1 MPLAMMRLPI
11 HPYADAIR
19 NALSA
24 QKRLILSAPPGT
36 GKSTQVPQFL
46 LSEASTAMVLQPRRI
61 AARSLAARVAAE
73 RGEALG
79 QTVGYQVRFERSVSA
94 STRVI
99 FATYG
104 VFWQRIQQ
112 DPMLSGISLVILDE
126 FHERTLEA
134 DACLAWLKQLQEG
147 SRPDLSLV
155 VMSAT
160 LEGEALSEYLD
171 RPPFLE
177 VDARTHEVAIAYQ
190 SPQPHEPLW
199 SQAVRGFRHLLS
211 EGLDGSVLIFM
222 PGVGE
227 IRRTV
232 DALEPLCRDRGFRVL
247 ELSGSQS
254 PDAQQRAL
262 ELPGTEPC
270 VIVATNVAETSLTIP
285 GVVAVIDSGLARH
298 AAYDPHR
305 DLDTLHLGLISRQN
319 AIQRAGRAGRL
330 GPGRCLRLWPK
341 THETAMPEAMAPEIS
356 RLDLSRLALSSAALP
371 EPLIF
376 LDPPPADRWSRTQER
391 LRDLDA
397 LDAQGRLTP
406 LGKRLLRFPL
416 PPALARVLMAAR
428 EANCATLAAAMIA
441 LLEAA
446 DRKSVA
452 DEGDL
457 YRLGVALVQDPRART
472 WGREVGE
479 TYRQLTELA
488 RPSEADRGGSEEALA
503 PDSPGDRDRRRAVT
517 KAWLLAFDS
526 RLAAKQDK
534 AYLLADGR
542 KGMVTSGGQP
552 GDLILALELHEVGGA
567 GQSRQVS
574 IPLYLPCLP
583 DWVGERGEPEVV
595 CSWETARQRVVQE
608 RQWKVG
614 GLVVRR
620 EPLPPAEWDRAQAEA
635 MLVSKL
641 LAEEVPL
648 EARSEDVE
656 QLILRIR
663 LASAAWPEAGIPA
676 LDAEDWEIIY
686 HELADGKAA
695 AAEITE
701 QALVNVLHEFVGWE
715 AMARIDRAAPRSMA
729 LPNGRK
735 ARITYF
741 DGAPPELS
749 ARLGDMLGMQGTLK
763 LYEGRVQV
771 LFDILAPN
779 YRTVQKTFDM
789 TGFWR
794 NTYPEVR
801 KELKRR
807 YPKHPWPEPG
817 SPELGGA

>member
-1 MPLAMMRLPI
+1 MTNLPI
-11 HPYADAIR
+11 HPYAETLRQQLAAHR
-19 NALSA
+19 
-24 QKRLILSAPPGT
+24 RLILSAPPGT

-46 LSEASTAMVLQPRRI
+46 LPESSTAVVLQPRRI

-79 QTVGYQVRFERSVSA
+79 ETVGYQVRFERQVSA
-94 STRVI
+94 ATRLV

-112 DPMLSGISLVILDE
+112 DPTLAGISLVILDE

-147 SRPDLSLV
+147 ARPDLAFV

-160 LEGEALSEYLD
+160 LEGERLAEYLD
-171 RPPFLE
+171 QPPYLE
-177 VDARTHEVAIAYQ
+177 VDARAHDVEISYQ
-190 SPQPHEPLW
+190 SPQSHEPLW

-211 EGLDGSVLIFM
+211 EGLDGSVLVFM

-254 PDAQQRAL
+254 PEAQQRAL
-262 ELPGTEPC
+262 SLPASEPC

-319 AIQRAGRAGRL
+319 ATQRAGRAGRL

-341 THETAMPEAMAPEIS
+341 THESAMPEAMAPEIG
-356 RLDLSRLALSSAALP
+356 RLDLSRLALSSAGLP
-371 EPLIF
+371 EPLHW
-376 LDPPPADRWSRTQER
+376 LDAPPADRWERTLER
-391 LRDLDA
+391 LRELEA
-397 LDAQGRLTP
+397 LDASDCLTP

-416 PPALARVLMAAR
+416 PPSLARVLMAAK
-428 EANCATLAAAMIA
+428 ETGCATLAAAMVA
-441 LLEAA
+441 VLEAA
-446 DRKSVA
+446 DRKSVQ

-457 YRLGVALVQDPRART
+457 YRLGLALAMDPRARN

-479 TYRQLTELA
+479 TYRQLRELVK
-488 RPSEADRGGSEEALA
+488 PDEADRALA
-503 PDSPGDRDRRRAVT
+503 EEGLSPESPADRERRKRVGL
-517 KAWLLAFDS
+517 AWLAAFAS

-534 AYLLADGR
+534 AYQLADGR

-552 GDLILALELHEVGGA
+552 GDVILALELHEVGGA

-574 IPLYLPCLP
+574 IPLYLPVQP

-595 CSWETARQRVVQE
+595 CLWDAQRQRVFQE

-620 EPLPPAEWDRAQAEA
+620 EPLPPAEWDRPQAEA

-641 LAEEVPL
+641 ISGETTL
-648 EARSEDVE
+648 EARNEDVE
-656 QLILRIR
+656 QLIRRIR
-663 LASAAWPEAGIPA
+663 LAAEAWPEAGIPA
-676 LDAEDWEIIY
+676 LDDEDWELLF
-686 HELADGKAA
+686 HELTAGKAA
-695 AAEITE
+695 ASEITPE
-701 QALVNVLHEFVGWE
+701 ALTEVLRDYVGWE
-715 AMARIDRAAPRSMA
+715 AMARLDREAPRSMP
-729 LPNGRK
+729 LPSGRK

-741 DGAPPELS
+741 EGAPPELS
-749 ARLGDMLGMQGTLK
+749 ARLGDMLGLQGTLR
-763 LYEGRVQV
+763 LYDGRVPV

-789 TGFWR
+789 TGFWQ
-794 NTYPEVR
+794 NTYPEVK

-807 YPKHPWPEPG
+807 YPKHPWP
-817 SPELGGA
+817 

>member
-1 MPLAMMRLPI
+1 MPVAMTRLPI
-11 HPYADAIR
+11 HPYADTIR
-19 NALSA
+19 SELAA
-24 QKRLILSAPPGT
+24 HQRLMLSAPPGT

-46 LSEASTAMVLQPRRI
+46 LSEHATAMVLQPRRI

-73 RGEALG
+73 RGEPLG
-79 QTVGYQVRFERSVSA
+79 ETVGFQVRFERSVSA
-94 STRVI
+94 ATRLI

-112 DPMLSGISLVILDE
+112 DPMLPGISLVILDE

-147 SRPDLSLV
+147 PRPDLSLV

-160 LEGEALSEYLD
+160 LEGEALSEYLGQ
-171 RPPFLE
+171 PPYLE
-177 VDARTHEVAIAYQ
+177 VDARTHEVAISYQ
-190 SPQPHEPLW
+190 SPQPHEPVW

-247 ELSGSQS
+247 ELSGSQT
-254 PDAQQRAL
+254 PEAQQRAL
-262 ELPGTEPC
+262 SLPAMEPC

-319 AIQRAGRAGRL
+319 AKQRAGRAGRL
-330 GPGRCLRLWPK
+330 GPGRCLRLWPQ
-341 THETAMPEAMAPEIS
+341 THESAMPVALAPEIS
-356 RLDLSRLALSSAALP
+356 RLDLSRLALSGAALP
-371 EPLIF
+371 EPLNW
-376 LDPPPADRWSRTQER
+376 LDPPPGDRWERTQER
-391 LRDLDA
+391 LYDLQA
-397 LDAQGRLTP
+397 LDSAGRLTA

-416 PPALARVLMAAR
+416 PPALARVLLAAR
-428 EANCATLAAAMIA
+428 EANCATLAAAMVA

-457 YRLGVALVQDPRART
+457 FRLGVALVQDPRARH

-479 TYRQLTELA
+479 TYRQIRELA
-488 RPSEADRGGSEEALA
+488 KPTEADRTWSEEALE
-503 PDSPGDRDRRRAVT
+503 PDSPGDRARRRAVT
-517 KAWLLAFDS
+517 MAWLAAFSS

-534 AYLLADGR
+534 AYQLADGR

-552 GDLILALELHEVGGA
+552 GELILALELHEVGGA

-574 IPLYLPCLP
+574 IPLYLPCQV
-583 DWVGERGEPEVV
+583 DWVGEHGEPEVV
-595 CSWETARQRVVQE
+595 CSWDASRERVVQE

-614 GLVVRR
+614 GLALRR
-620 EPLPPAEWDRAQAEA
+620 EPLPPAEWDRAQAESL
-635 MLVSKL
+635 LVAKL
-641 LAEEVPL
+641 LEGAVSL
-648 EARSEDVE
+648 EARTEEVE

-663 LASAAWPEAGIPA
+663 LAAEAWPEAGIPS
-676 LDAEDWEIIY
+676 LDAEDWEIIF
-686 HELADGKAA
+686 HELAAGKTSAG
-695 AAEITE
+695 EITE
-701 QALVNVLHEFVGWE
+701 EALASVLREVVGWE
-715 AMARIDRAAPRSMA
+715 AMARIDRAAPRSMP

-763 LYEGRVQV
+763 LYEGRVAV

-789 TGFWR
+789 TGFWQ
-794 NTYPEVR
+794 NTYPEVK

-807 YPKHPWPEPG
+807 YPKHPWP
-817 SPELGGA
+817 

>member
-1 MPLAMMRLPI
+1 MNPLPI
-11 HPYADAIR
+11 HPHAETIR
-19 NALSA
+19 TQLASR
-24 QKRLILSAPPGT
+24 KRLILSAPPGT

-46 LSEASTAMVLQPRRI
+46 LPEASTAVVLQPRRI

-73 RGEALG
+73 RGEPLG
-79 QTVGYQVRFERSVSA
+79 ETVGYQVRFERSVSER
-94 STRVI
+94 TRLI

-112 DPMLSGISLVILDE
+112 EPTLPGVSLVILDE

-134 DACLAWLKQLQEG
+134 DACLAWLKRLQEG
-147 SRPDLSLV
+147 ARPDLSLV

-160 LEGEALSEYLD
+160 LEGAALSEYLD
-171 RPPFLE
+171 QPPFLE
-177 VDARTHEVAIAYQ
+177 VDARAHEVAIAYQ

-199 SQAVRGFRHLLS
+199 SQAARGFRHLLS

-232 DALEPLCRDRGFRVL
+232 DALEPICRERGFRVL
-247 ELSGSQS
+247 ELSGSQT
-254 PDAQQRAL
+254 PEAQQKAL
-262 ELPGTEPC
+262 SLPASEPC
-270 VIVATNVAETSLTIP
+270 VIVSTNVAETSLTIP

-305 DLDTLHLGLISRQN
+305 DLDTLHLGMISRQN
-319 AIQRAGRAGRL
+319 ATQRAGRAGRL
-330 GPGRCLRLWPK
+330 GPGRCLRLWPQ
-341 THETAMPEAMAPEIS
+341 THESAMPEALAPEIG
-356 RLDLSRLALSSAALP
+356 RLDLSRLALASAALP
-371 EPLIF
+371 EPLQW
-376 LDPPPADRWSRTQER
+376 LDPPPSDRWERTVER
-391 LRDLDA
+391 LRSLEA
-397 LDAQGRLTP
+397 LDDAGGLTS
-406 LGKRLLRFPL
+406 LGSRLLRFPL

-428 EANCATLAAAMIA
+428 ESGCATLAAAMVA

-446 DRKSVA
+446 DRRSVA

-457 YRLGVALVQDPRART
+457 YRLGVALAQDPRAKT

-479 TYRQLTELA
+479 TFRQIRDLA
-488 RPSEADRGGSEEALA
+488 RPSEADRAQAEAALEA
-503 PDSPGDRDRRRAVT
+503 DSPADRERRRQVT
-517 KAWLLAFDS
+517 AAWLTAYAD

-534 AYLLADGR
+534 AFQLADGR

-574 IPLYLPCLP
+574 IPVYLPCLA
-583 DWVGERGEPEVV
+583 DWVGQGGAPEVV
-595 CSWETARQRVVQE
+595 CLWDAPRQRVVQE
-608 RQWKVG
+608 RHWRVG

-620 EPLPPAEWDRAQAEA
+620 EPLPPADWDRAQAEA
-635 MLVSKL
+635 LLVSKL
-641 LAEEVPL
+641 LEGEVAL
-648 EARSEDVE
+648 EARTEEVE
-656 QLILRIR
+656 QLIRRIR
-663 LASAAWPEAGIPA
+663 LAAEAWPEAGLPA
-676 LDAEDWEIIY
+676 LDAEDWEILY
-686 HELADGKAA
+686 HELASGKAA
-695 AAEITE
+695 ASEIRTE
-701 QALVNVLHEFVGWE
+701 ELEGVLREYVGWA
-715 AMARIDRAAPRSMA
+715 AMARIDREAPRQML

-741 DGAPPELS
+741 EGAPPELS

-763 LYEGRVQV
+763 LYEGRVPV

-779 YRTVQKTFDM
+779 FRTVQKTFDL
-789 TGFWR
+789 TGFWQ
-794 NTYPEVR
+794 NTYPEVK

-807 YPKHPWPEPG
+807 YPKHPWP
-817 SPELGGA
+817 